1 MVRICLALDGLPL
14 AFELVAARVR
24 ALSPQQIAARLGDRS
39 GCWPARERVRRLA
52 WLAYFGEVAGMVLVD
67 ATHSDLWK
75 RLPPELSKPPD
86 KQPLAR
92 FPILAGPPRSGLR

>member
-1 MVRICLALDGLPL
+1 
-14 AFELVAARVR
+14 
-24 ALSPQQIAARLGDRS
+24 
-39 GCWPARERVRRLA
+39 
-52 WLAYFGEVAGMVLVD
+52 MVLVD

-92 FPILAGPPRSGLR
+92 FPILAGPAFPFALRIVRVF